1 MVTMV
6 VCIVIMG
13 VTAFFAFY
21 AMAGYPL
28 LLLVLNKIKKPKPI
42 QKDYS
47 YEPNVSYMIV
57 AHNEEKCIRQKLE
70 NILSFNYPLDKIQV
84 LVASDFCTDT
94 TDSIVQEFINE
105 HPELT
110 IILNKSKEHK
120 GKTNAQNETQKLAT
134 GEILVMTDANSIFD
148 KNAIRELVA
157 SFVKPEIVYVCG
169 QLRYSNIDNETAA
182 SESVYWDLD
191 LKMRD
196 IESKIQTITAGNGSI
211 YAVRNNDYIDVN
223 PVQCHDSEFPYRFAL
238 SKKKALNNP
247 AAISFE
253 KAGEENADEFK
264 RKVRMSRS
272 ILGVFVRMWR
282 PFNIIKYK
290 WFSIFYFGHRTCRY
304 LLWFNHL
311 IFFVTSIVF
320 TFFGYYIAGGI
331 LIGLQLLFVMFGIIS
346 IKKRISFKP
355 LKLIGYYSMTVL
367 AQLVAAFKQMTGQSK
382 PVWEKAE
389 TTR

>member
-1 MVTMV
+1 MVAMV
-6 VCIVIMG
+6 VCIVIMS

-21 AMAGYPL
+21 AMVGYPL
-28 LLLVLNKIKKPKPI
+28 LLLVLNKTKKPKPI

-70 NILSFNYPLDKIQV
+70 NILSFNYPFDKIQV
-84 LVASDFCTDT
+84 LVASDFCTDS
-94 TDSIVQEFINE
+94 TDSIVQDFINE

-120 GKTNAQNETQKLAT
+120 GKTNAQNETQKFAT
-134 GEILVMTDANSIFD
+134 GEILIMTDANSIFD

-157 SFVKPEIVYVCG
+157 SFTKPEIAYVCG

-182 SESVYWDLD
+182 SESTYWDLD

-196 IESKIQTITAGNGSI
+196 IESRIQTITAGNGSI
-211 YAVRNNDYIDVN
+211 YAVKNNDYLDIN
-223 PVQCHDSEFPYRFAL
+223 PIQCHDSEFPYKFAL
-238 SKKKALNNP
+238 FRKKALNNP
-247 AAISFE
+247 DAISYE
-253 KAGEENADEFK
+253 KAGEENFDEFK

-272 ILGVFVRMWR
+272 ILSVFTRMWR
-282 PFNIIKYK
+282 PFNILKYK

-311 IFFVTSIVF
+311 IFFVTSIVL
-320 TFFGYYIAGGI
+320 TILGYYIAGGI
-331 LIGLQLLFVMFGIIS
+331 LIGLQLLFVMLGIIS

-355 LKLIGYYSMTVL
+355 LRLIGYYSMTVL
-367 AQLVAAFKQMTGQSK
+367 AQLTAAFKQMTGRSK